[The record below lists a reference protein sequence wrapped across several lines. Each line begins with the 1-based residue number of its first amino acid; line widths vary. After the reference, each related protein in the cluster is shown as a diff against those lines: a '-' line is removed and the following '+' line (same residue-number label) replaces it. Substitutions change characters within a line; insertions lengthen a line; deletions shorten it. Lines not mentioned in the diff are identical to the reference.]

1 MGLLSMLDL
10 KMYMNSDIA
19 EVLEWK
25 CCNISGLNLELI
37 FHNTSEDT
45 VPVPNTFYLE
55 NGIEQTMVNTVY
67 PPWPQDILPRDYASI
82 YCNMDDALW
91 NSSHSLIIKDQ
102 HGAEIR
108 YPINHK

>member
-1 MGLLSMLDL
+1 MC
-10 KMYMNSDIA
+10 MNSDIE

-37 FHNTSEDT
+37 FHNTSEES
-45 VPVPNTFYLE
+45 VPAPNAFFLE
-55 NGIEQTMVNTVY
+55 TDEEKIAVNTIY

-91 NSSHSLIIKDQ
+91 NSSHTLVIKDK
-102 HGAEIR
+102 HDAEKR

>member
-1 MGLLSMLDL
+1 MGYTNMLEL
-10 KMYMNSDIA
+10 KMYMNSDIT

-45 VPVPNTFYLE
+45 VPAPNAFSLV
-55 NGIEQTMVNTVY
+55 NDKGKIMVNTIY

-82 YCNMDDALW
+82 YCNMDDILW
-91 NSSHSLIIKDQ
+91 NNSHTLIIKDQ
-102 HGAEIR
+102 HGAETR